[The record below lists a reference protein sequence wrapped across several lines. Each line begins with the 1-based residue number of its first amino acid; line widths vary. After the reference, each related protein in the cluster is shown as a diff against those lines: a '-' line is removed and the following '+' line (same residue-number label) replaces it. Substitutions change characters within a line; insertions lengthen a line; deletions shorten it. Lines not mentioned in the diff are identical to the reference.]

1 VNFLFAIKLSSDFLQ
16 SSNIYKLYEK
26 IIYAKF
32 FVLSVSFTRPS
43 TILPVVKENNM
54 KMGTFDLQ
62 PQSDKVYQ
70 LLAHDPWFSLASSTT
85 KTGCQ
90 DIAESGVKH
99 NKTNN
104 SRKLFQKSSPLKVLD
119 QWKPNLV

>member
-1 VNFLFAIKLSSDFLQ
+1 MHFLFAIKLSSDFLQ

-54 KMGTFDLQ
+54 CKNGIKTYNFKNQIGNMQ
-62 PQSDKVYQ
+62 KVY
-70 LLAHDPWFSLASSTT
+70 
-85 KTGCQ
+85 
-90 DIAESGVKH
+90 
-99 NKTNN
+99 
-104 SRKLFQKSSPLKVLD
+104 
-119 QWKPNLV
+119 